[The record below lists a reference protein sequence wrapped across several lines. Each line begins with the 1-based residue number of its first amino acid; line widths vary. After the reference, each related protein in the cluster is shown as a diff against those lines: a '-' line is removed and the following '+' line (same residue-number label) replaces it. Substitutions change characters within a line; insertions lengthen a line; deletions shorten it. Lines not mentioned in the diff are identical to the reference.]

1 MCNLSEAL
9 IERTVEETNEG
20 AIKFLIGD
28 YLEDGKSREQ
38 IIQKI
43 MKGFNL
49 DEETAANYFDKY
61 KS

>member
-9 IERTVEETNEG
+9 IEETREG

-28 YLEDGKSREQ
+28 YLEDGKSRDQ

-49 DEETAANYFDKY
+49 DEETAASYFDKY